1 MEVASMA
8 HECKNCKGLGRT
20 LCFRCGGTGELS
32 GCECNYCGGSGV
44 ITCGACDG
52 TGKIDD

>member
-1 MEVASMA
+1 MA
-8 HECKNCKGLGRT
+8 HECRNCKGLGRT
-20 LCFRCGGTGELS
+20 FCLRCQGTGELS
-32 GCECNYCGGSGV
+32 GQECNYCGGSGV